1 MVNREIKSRIR
12 EKRKALGYTQERM
25 ARELKISVN
34 SYRQIESGSTL
45 LISPRV
51 EEIATLFGIDPVE
64 LISGPVEVRPDPV
77 ILEEVE
83 NRYKEIIKRKESDF
97 KILLIEKEAAIESL
111 KLAVES
117 KESIIGVLKEN
128 LQAYKE

>member
-1 MVNREIKSRIR
+1 MVNREMKSRIR
-12 EKRKALGYTQERM
+12 EKRKAIEYTQERM